1 MPPSHSR
8 ASALPA
14 HRSDDTPPHAGAA
27 HPDACPCC
35 RLVSR
40 RTWFR
45 AALGLAA
52 GAAALAC
59 TPAAVARGLGERRL
73 RILNINTHDVFD
85 GIYWREGVYIPPAL
99 RALNHV
105 LRDHRAN
112 ETTDMDPEL
121 FDLLHAVAQRVGSDD
136 FFHVISAY
144 RTPETNSAKVL
155 RSRRVARNSQH
166 IEGKAMDLRL
176 PDISTDGIARVAL
189 SMHQGGVGLYRRDGF
204 VHLDTGEPRTW
215 GAALHPPRRPASRGA
230 GKPLAGSGKP
240 RPRR

>member
-1 MPPSHSR
+1 MPPSDPRS
-8 ASALPA
+8 SALPA
-14 HRSDDTPPHAGAA
+14 LASDDTPAHADAT

-35 RLVSR
+35 LLVSR
-40 RTWFR
+40 RSWFR

-52 GAAALAC
+52 GGTALAC

-73 RILNINTHDVFD
+73 RIFNVNTHEAFD
-85 GIYWREGVYIPPAL
+85 GIYWREGRYIPPAL
-99 RALNHV
+99 TALNHV

-112 ETTDMDPEL
+112 ETTQMDPEL

-144 RTPETNSAKVL
+144 RTPETNTAKVL

-215 GAALHPPRRPASRGA
+215 GAALHPPRRRPSRAA
-230 GKPLAGSGKP
+230 GKPVASGGKP
-240 RPRR
+240 GPRR